1 MVNIQYVVGP
11 YSVSTGQAFIFF
23 SQRDLLYSSVG
34 VGYCT
39 KPDDRVKRDAVAPL
53 KTGQRA
59 KSRKDI
65 GAVNILYKFLDISPF
80 PWKQCFQLISEPSG
94 EILSYRTRAAKAKN
108 MI

>member
-11 YSVSTGQAFIFF
+11 YSVSTGQAFIFS
-23 SQRDLLYSSVG
+23 SQRDLLYSSGG

-39 KPDDRVKRDAVAPL
+39 KPDDRVKRDAVARL

-65 GAVNILYKFLDISPF
+65 GAVNILYEFLDISPF
-80 PWKQCFQLISEPSG
+80 LWKQCFQLISEPAG
-94 EILSYRTRAAKAKN
+94 EILS
-108 MI
+108 